1 LIRERDPKAM
11 DGRRSYLDHN
21 ATAPVRPEVAEAMAR
36 ALTLTGNASSVHAEG
51 RAARAAVERA
61 REEVAAL
68 VGAEPK
74 NVVFT
79 SGGTEAANAV
89 LTPSLRRIGE
99 EGAELL
105 LAGAVEHVCVLE
117 SHRFPAGAF
126 ETIPVDGQ
134 GVVDLSW
141 LAAQMEGAGRALV
154 SIQAANN
161 ETGVIQPVAE
171 AAALVHARGGLLHVD
186 AVQAAGKIPC
196 DIKAIGADVL
206 TLSAHKLGG
215 PKGVGAIVLASD
227 AIEIGD
233 RLIRGGGQERGRRAG
248 TENVA
253 GIVGFGVAAALAG
266 HSAPGVATGPET
278 GTADGTA
285 NGPAHGFASN
295 AAMLRDMAEARL
307 RRLAPDVVVFGDK
320 VARLPNTLAFAIP
333 GLRAETALIRFDLEG
348 VAVSSGSACSS
359 GKVRRSHVLAAMGV
373 EPALAEGAIRV
384 SFGWDSTQED
394 VDRFM
399 AACEKLVA
407 TLYER
412 RATAA

>member
-1 LIRERDPKAM
+1 ME
-11 DGRRSYLDHN
+11 GRSYLDHN

-36 ALTLTGNASSVHAEG
+36 ALTLPGNASSVHAEG

-89 LTPSLRRIGE
+89 LTTSLRRVGE
-99 EGAELL
+99 KGADLL

-117 SHRFPAGAF
+117 GHRFPAGAF

-141 LAAQMEGAGRALV
+141 LSARMDGTGRALV

-161 ETGVIQPVAE
+161 EIGVIQPVAE
-171 AAALVHARGGLLHVD
+171 AAAPVHARGGLLHVD

-196 DIKAIGADVL
+196 NIKALGADVL

-215 PKGVGAIVLASD
+215 PKGVGVIVFASD
-227 AIEIGD
+227 DTDIGD
-233 RLIRGGGQERGRRAG
+233 RLIRGGGQERGGRAG

-253 GIVGFGVAAALAG
+253 GIVGFGAAAALA
-266 HSAPGVATGPET
+266 AV
-278 GTADGTA
+278 ADGPGGASITA
-285 NGPAHGFASN
+285 
-295 AAMLRDMAEARL
+295 LRDAAEARL
-307 RRLAPDVVVFGDK
+307 RRLVQDVVVFGEK
-320 VARLPNTLAFAIP
+320 AARLPNTLAFAIP
-333 GLRAETALIRFDLEG
+333 GIRAETALIRFDLEG

-373 EPALAEGAIRV
+373 DPALAEGAIRV
-384 SFGWDSTQED
+384 SFGWNSTEED
-394 VDRFM
+394 VDRLM